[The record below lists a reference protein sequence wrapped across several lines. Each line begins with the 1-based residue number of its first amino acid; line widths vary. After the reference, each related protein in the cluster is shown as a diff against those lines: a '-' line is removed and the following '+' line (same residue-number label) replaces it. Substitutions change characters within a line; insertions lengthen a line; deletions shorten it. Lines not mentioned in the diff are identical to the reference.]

1 MLNPI
6 KKISFVFS
14 CIPLLLVSCTSTV
27 FDESDKLEKVPISF
41 SVPQTVTRAV
51 VNDGTDLS
59 DFRVWGWRRVSND
72 ATEYFSVFD
81 GEKVTKDSG
90 WNYEG
95 GIRYWNKGEF
105 YDFYAVHPVYDDVN
119 IDNLGNITINNFNC
133 SVIGENAVD
142 LMIAARQNMNIP
154 QKTDLKFSHEL
165 SKVNIIVKSEG
176 SDIIIKSISLIN
188 AGYFGNFSSDT
199 WSITSKSTEGVPA
212 TFSKSDIPLNPDGTE
227 VNVFGDMLLLPLSRT
242 DFDSMIKIEY
252 SYLYNEQSYDSGPK
266 EISLNTATVT
276 SWDKGGNYKYTIT
289 IPRLTEELKL
299 DVRVLPWDKVDNANV
314 EW

>member
-154 QKTDLKFSHEL
+154 QKIDLKFSHEL

-199 WSITSKSTEGVPA
+199 WSIKSKSTEGVPA

>member
-1 MLNPI
+1 M
-6 KKISFVFS
+6 FS

-154 QKTDLKFSHEL
+154 QKIDLKFSHEL
-165 SKVNIIVKSEG
+165 SRLNFVVKSNATHVYINEFKINGIKYCGNFISGKWVFDDNFVSNEYDDKFKALPFELQPNENNDKVLGDVMVIPHDKDVISGIKLKIAYRYEG
-176 SDIIIKSISLIN
+176 ESELSSYQLNLDSQEWERGKSYNYIITILPKHEIVFSGVTVSKWDIQDIIL
-188 AGYFGNFSSDT
+188 
-199 WSITSKSTEGVPA
+199 E
-212 TFSKSDIPLNPDGTE
+212 
-227 VNVFGDMLLLPLSRT
+227 
-242 DFDSMIKIEY
+242 
-252 SYLYNEQSYDSGPK
+252 
-266 EISLNTATVT
+266 
-276 SWDKGGNYKYTIT
+276 
-289 IPRLTEELKL
+289 
-299 DVRVLPWDKVDNANV
+299 
-314 EW
+314 

>member
-1 MLNPI
+1 M
-6 KKISFVFS
+6 FS

-154 QKTDLKFSHEL
+154 QKIDLKFSHEL

-188 AGYFGNFSSDT
+188 AGYLGNFSSDT